1 VNRRDFHCVNYYFKI
16 FMMTAARQHYSV
28 SIIPS
33 GLVLNKAE
41 KDLSQVGVV
50 SPNLCEKEVG
60 PNPATLPPECCLP
73 VMLVIKEITQQ

>member
-1 VNRRDFHCVNYYFKI
+1 
-16 FMMTAARQHYSV
+16 MMTAARQHYSV

-50 SPNLCEKEVG
+50 SPNLCEKK
-60 PNPATLPPECCLP
+60 LDQ
-73 VMLVIKEITQQ
+73 TQQLYHQNVVCQ